1 MLSWFAFIFQLIC
14 LHVFLLYCLQ
24 LVRSS
29 CATYTN
35 LSEGY
40 AKKYTTICKDTFPSK
55 CSHLKKKKKHHLPPP
70 PLKKIHLPGW
80 HPAKAMPPK
89 KLTWPTC
96 HRREAADR
104 FEGPRPST
112 TVWADNKIMAHSN
125 PTGCYLPNSAPENG
139 PKPKRKLT
147 RLPGIHFQ
155 VRTVSFRREGKAI
168 VIYTPWN

>member
-1 MLSWFAFIFQLIC
+1 MVIC
-14 LHVFLLYCLQ
+14 LYVFLLYCLQ

-29 CATYTN
+29 CATYTTN
-35 LSEGY
+35 IRR
-40 AKKYTTICKDTFPSK
+40 ICKKIHNNMQRHFSIEMFPP
-55 CSHLKKKKKHHLPPP
+55 KKKKETSLAPPP
-70 PLKKIHLPGW
+70 PGW

-125 PTGCYLPNSAPENG
+125 PTGCYLPNSKFAPENG

-147 RLPGIHFQ
+147 RLPSIHFQ
-155 VRTVSFRREGKAI
+155 VRTVSFRSEGKAI